1 MHACLEGCLVINGA
15 VGNDML
21 CGYLPLNCPH
31 GFTIPMYIRM
41 YV

>member
-1 MHACLEGCLVINGA
+1 MYACLERFLVINEA

-31 GFTIPMYIRM
+31 GFTIHMYIRM